1 MSSAVA
7 GWFVAALSL
16 AHYLLSLS
24 LPLALNP
31 SHLLRLHFYL
41 PSSVMGQIC
50 SSLSPDLGAPQTR
63 ISSQRCP
70 FLGWGACLLRGRQ
83 LHSRHWRFKYA
94 ASYARRPSGDG
105 RFRWFGPQ
113 NHRACTHFFN
123 LHIVSIVIIASL
135 DDYLDQPHVGVI
147 NYSIKARAS
156 A

>member
-24 LPLALNP
+24 LPPALN
-31 SHLLRLHFYL
+31 SGHLLRLHFYL
-41 PSSVMGQIC
+41 SSSVMGQIC

-63 ISSQRCP
+63 ISSQRRP
-70 FLGWGACLLRGRQ
+70 FLGWGACLLWGCP
-83 LHSRHWRFKYA
+83 LHHRHWRFEFA
-94 ASYARRPSGDG
+94 AFCMRRPSRDG
-105 RFRWFGPQ
+105 RFRWVGPQ

-123 LHIVSIVIIASL
+123 LHVVSIVIIASL